1 MIKHIVFWNF
11 SESAEGRS
19 KAENMDL
26 VEQKLLALKD
36 LIPEL
41 LEIEVGRDFNG
52 SPAAFD
58 MALYTTFAG
67 LVCSILAGVQYQML
81 DRGADDLIETAK
93 HLSSVYVLP
102 KLRHTS

>member
-58 MALYTTFAG
+58 MALYTTFATKEDLQAYQVHPEHEKVKT
-67 LVCSILAGVQYQML
+67 LVG
-81 DRGADDLIETAK
+81 
-93 HLSSVYVLP
+93 SV
-102 KLRHTS
+102 TSGRAVVDYEI